1 MPTPVVLGALAVLL
15 AGPLPWVLSRWTGL
29 RRTPAAAML
38 LWQSAALAAVLA
50 ALGAGLSLVTERL
63 WEDPVGPADVVVA
76 GLAGAVTVVVLARLL
91 LSGHRTGTSLRR
103 MRRLHRER
111 VDLVAQVDG
120 GVSVLD
126 HDVPVAYCVP
136 GMSRSRIVV
145 SRSTLT
151 RLAPAELGAVLE
163 HERSHLRSRHDLVL
177 EAFTVL
183 HLRVPALGGQPS
195 ARARGGGAGRGAG
208 RPRGVP
214 DGDRRALLSA
224 LVALAGSPAPAGSL
238 GSAGSSLAAR
248 VEVLRDTRPH
258 PWQAARCRCSR
269 RPSWPCPRSWWCCPG
284 WTGAALSARPRSDR
298 RARAPADRS
307 AGALACWCCVSRGS
321 GQRRDLE
328 RQLVLAVLRP
338 SWSPCR

>member
-1 MPTPVVLGALAVLL
+1 MPTPVVLGVLAVLL
-15 AGPLPWVLSRWTGL
+15 AGPLPWVLSRWTRL

-50 ALGAGLSLVTERL
+50 ALGAGLSLVTAHL
-63 WEDPVGPADVVVA
+63 WEDPVGPADIAVA

-111 VDLVAQVDG
+111 VDLVARVDG

-183 HLRVPALGGQPS
+183 HLAFPRWVASAS
-195 ARARGGGAGRGAG
+195 ARREVEVLVEVLADRAAVRH
-208 RPRGVP
+208 V
-214 DGDRRALLSA
+214 DRRAMLSA
-224 LVALAGSPAPAGSL
+224 LLALAGSSAPLGAL
-238 GSAGSSLAAR
+238 GSAGSLAAR
-248 VEVLRDTRPH
+248 AEVLRVGRPH
-258 PWQAARCRCSR
+258 PLQAALV
-269 RPSWPCPRSWWCCPG
+269 
-284 WTGAALSARPRSDR
+284 T
-298 RARAPADRS
+298 
-307 AGALACWCCVSRGS
+307 
-321 GQRRDLE
+321 
-328 RQLVLAVLRP
+328 VLAAMILAMPTGLVVLPWLIGLR
-338 SWSPCR
+338 

>member
-50 ALGAGLSLVTERL
+50 ALGAGLSLVTAHL
-63 WEDPVGPADVVVA
+63 WEDPAGPADVVVA

-111 VDLVAQVDG
+111 VDLVARVDG

-163 HERSHLRSRHDLVL
+163 HERSHLRARHDLVL

-183 HLRVPALGGQPS
+183 HLAFPRWVASESARREVEVLVEVLADRAAVPRGRPTGPGLRPGHPGGVAGARRVARVGRVEPRRPGRGAARHAPAPVAVGSGV
-195 ARARGGGAGRGAG
+195 RARGGHPGAAHA
-208 RPRGVP
+208 PR
-214 DGDRRALLSA
+214 
-224 LVALAGSPAPAGSL
+224 
-238 GSAGSSLAAR
+238 
-248 VEVLRDTRPH
+248 
-258 PWQAARCRCSR
+258 
-269 RPSWPCPRSWWCCPG
+269 
-284 WTGAALSARPRSDR
+284 GAALAR
-298 RARAPADRS
+298 
-307 AGALACWCCVSRGS
+307 
-321 GQRRDLE
+321 
-328 RQLVLAVLRP
+328 RP
-338 SWSPCR
+338 V